1 MKVINLKNYG
11 VIVFNT
17 KLTKVAIEKLAK
29 HIPDALKLKDEEG
42 NDVFAIGF
50 GTNASISNYGVNFN
64 KVDSEGKALIT
75 IGKTMENEE
84 IAEEFASILMKVKEV
99 EVKAE
104 AAYAALEEQ
113 LLEVTNSIENP
124 LEVTAEEERGEE

>member
-29 HIPDALKLKDEEG
+29 HIPDSLKLKDEEG

-50 GTNASISNYGVNFN
+50 GANASISNYGVNFN

-84 IAEEFASILMKVKEV
+84 IAEEFAGILMKVKEV

-124 LEVTAEEERGEE
+124 LDVTAEEERGEE

>member
-17 KLTKVAIEKLAK
+17 KLTKIAIEKLAK
-29 HIPDALKLKDEEG
+29 HNPDALKLKDEEG
-42 NDVFAIGF
+42 NDTFVIGF
-50 GTNASISNYGVNFN
+50 GANASISNYGVNFN

-84 IAEEFASILMKVKEV
+84 IAEEFAGILMKLKQV
-99 EVKAE
+99 EVQAE
-104 AAYAALEEQ
+104 IIYSTLEDQ
-113 LLEVTNSIENP
+113 LAEIIEDIENP
-124 LEVTAEEERGEE
+124 LETERGEE

>member
-17 KLTKVAIEKLAK
+17 KLTKVAIEKLAR

-42 NDVFAIGF
+42 NDTFAIGF
-50 GTNASISNYGVNFN
+50 GANASISNYGVNFN

-84 IAEEFASILMKVKEV
+84 IAEEFAGILMKVKEV

>member
-17 KLTKVAIEKLAK
+17 KLTKIAIEKLAK

-42 NDVFAIGF
+42 NDLFAIGF
-50 GTNASISNYGVNFN
+50 GANASISNYGVNFN

-75 IGKTMENEE
+75 LGKTMENEE
-84 IAEEFASILMKVKEV
+84 IAEEFAGILMKVKEI

-124 LEVTAEEERGEE
+124 LEATAEEERGEE

>member
-29 HIPDALKLKDEEG
+29 HIPDALKLKDVEG

-50 GTNASISNYGVNFN
+50 GANASISNYGVNFN
-64 KVDSEGKALIT
+64 KVDNEGQALIT

-84 IAEEFASILMKVKEV
+84 IAEEYAGILMRVKEI

-104 AAYAALEEQ
+104 AAYAALETQ

-124 LEVTAEEERGEE
+124 LEAERGEE

>member
-17 KLTKVAIEKLAK
+17 KLTKVAIEKLAR

-42 NDVFAIGF
+42 NDIFAIGF
-50 GTNASISNYGVNFN
+50 GANASISNYGVNFN

-84 IAEEFASILMKVKEV
+84 IAEEFAGILMRVKEV

>member
-42 NDVFAIGF
+42 NDLFAIGF
-50 GTNASISNYGVNFN
+50 GANASISNYGVNFN

-75 IGKTMENEE
+75 LGKTMENEE
-84 IAEEFASILMKVKEV
+84 IAEEFAGILMKVKEI

-124 LEVTAEEERGEE
+124 LEATAEEERGEE